1 MRREKI
7 PRRMA
12 GLIACGE
19 RKSRQSAA
27 KVSQIQGIQHICSRP
42 GLFWNGA
49 GRPVKPTG
57 SHTVV
62 PPTSDWAKGKMAEDT
77 LTTSGIGRH
86 GATRLPSVDVD
97 SFNIELKDDDGFL
110 GDRASKGAFRKILD
124 TLRKPLKKNG
134 EDPLGSKS
142 AEAIGKSG
150 LDEALVG
157 DDIGAAA
164 LVHGAIEE
172 FAQELAYVTRRF
184 LKTKGWADTERI
196 VVGGGFRE
204 SRVGELAIAR
214 TDIILKAEDFKVEM
228 VPIRFDPDDAGLIGC
243 LHLAP
248 SWIFE
253 AHDSI
258 LAVDIGGTNIRCGV
272 VETRWKKAPDLS
284 KASVWKSELWRH
296 ADDEPTREGTVKRLV
311 KMLKELIAAADTEG
325 LKLAPF
331 IGIACPG
338 VINEDGSIE
347 KGAQN
352 LPGNWESSKFNL
364 PTSLVEAIPEI
375 GDHDT
380 AVLMHNDGV
389 AQGLS
394 EVPFMQDVERWGVLT
409 IGTGLGNARFTNRRK
424 DKGKSGNDD
433 KDKDEKK
440 DKKSKD

>member
-1 MRREKI
+1 
-7 PRRMA
+7 
-12 GLIACGE
+12 
-19 RKSRQSAA
+19 
-27 KVSQIQGIQHICSRP
+27 
-42 GLFWNGA
+42 
-49 GRPVKPTG
+49 
-57 SHTVV
+57 
-62 PPTSDWAKGKMAEDT
+62 MAEDIV
-77 LTTSGIGRH
+77 TTTGIASH
-86 GATRLPSVDVD
+86 GASRLPSVDVD
-97 SFNIELKDDDGFL
+97 SFNIELKDDDGFV
-110 GDRASKGAFRKILD
+110 GDRASKGAFRAIFDKW
-124 TLRKPLKKNG
+124 RKPLRKSG
-134 EDPLGSKS
+134 EDPFGDEPSDKISK
-142 AEAIGKSG
+142 KT
-150 LDEALVG
+150 LDDILVG
-157 DDIGAAA
+157 EDVEASAV
-164 LVHGAIEE
+164 LHSAIEE

-184 LKTKGWADTERI
+184 LKTKAWARTERI

-204 SRVGELAIAR
+204 SRLGELAIAR
-214 TDIILKAEDFKVEM
+214 TGIILKDDDFKVDM
-228 VPIRFDPDDAGLIGC
+228 VPIRFHPDDAGLIGT

-284 KASVWKSELWRH
+284 KAAVWKSELWRH
-296 ADDEPTREGTVKRLV
+296 ADDEPTREGAVKRLV
-311 KMLKELIAAADTEG
+311 KMLKDLIAATEAEG

-331 IGIACPG
+331 IGVSCPG

-364 PTSLVEAIPEI
+364 PASLIEGIPAI

-389 AQGLS
+389 AQGLA

-424 DKGKSGNDD
+424 ENGKGKDD

-440 DKKSKD
+440 AKKDKD

>member
-1 MRREKI
+1 
-7 PRRMA
+7 
-12 GLIACGE
+12 
-19 RKSRQSAA
+19 
-27 KVSQIQGIQHICSRP
+27 
-42 GLFWNGA
+42 
-49 GRPVKPTG
+49 
-57 SHTVV
+57 
-62 PPTSDWAKGKMAEDT
+62 MAEDIV
-77 LTTSGIGRH
+77 TTTGIAAH
-86 GATRLPSVDVD
+86 GAGRLPSVDVD

-110 GDRASKGAFRKILD
+110 GDRASKGAFREILD
-124 TLRKPLKKNG
+124 SLRKPLKKNG

-142 AEAIGKSG
+142 AEAIGKTA

-157 DDIGAAA
+157 DDIHASA

-172 FAQELAYVTRRF
+172 FAQELAYVTQRF
-184 LKTKGWADTERI
+184 LKTKAWADTERI
-196 VVGGGFRE
+196 VVGGGFRQ

-214 TDIILKAEDFKVEM
+214 TDIILKAGEFKVDL
-228 VPIRFDPDDAGLIGC
+228 VPIRFHPDDAGLIGC

-248 SWIFE
+248 SWIFQ

-296 ADDEPTREGTVKRLV
+296 ANDEPTREGAVKRLV
-311 KMLKELIAAADTEG
+311 KMLKGLIADADGEG

-364 PTSLVEAIPEI
+364 PASLVEAIPEI
-375 GDHDT
+375 GGHDT

-409 IGTGLGNARFTNRRK
+409 IGTGLGNARFTNRKK
-424 DKGKSGNDD
+424 DKDKNKDKDKD

-440 DKKSKD
+440 EKKDKD

>member
-1 MRREKI
+1 
-7 PRRMA
+7 
-12 GLIACGE
+12 
-19 RKSRQSAA
+19 
-27 KVSQIQGIQHICSRP
+27 
-42 GLFWNGA
+42 
-49 GRPVKPTG
+49 
-57 SHTVV
+57 
-62 PPTSDWAKGKMAEDT
+62 MAEDIV
-77 LTTSGIGRH
+77 TTTGIARH
-86 GATRLPSVDVD
+86 GAARLPSVEVD

-134 EDPLGSKS
+134 DDPLGKKS
-142 AEAIGKSG
+142 ADEIAKSE

-157 DDIGAAA
+157 GDVAAAA

-172 FAQELAYVTRRF
+172 FAQELAYVTGRF
-184 LKTKGWADTERI
+184 LKTKAWADTERI
-196 VVGGGFRE
+196 VVGGGFRQ

-214 TDIILKAEDFKVEM
+214 TDVILKGEDFKVDL
-228 VPIRFDPDDAGLIGC
+228 VPIRFDPDDAGLIGT

-296 ADDEPTREGTVKRLV
+296 ADDEPTREGAVKRLV
-311 KMLKELIAAADTEG
+311 KMLKDLIAASEAEG
-325 LKLAPF
+325 HKLAPF

-338 VINEDGSIE
+338 VINADGSIE

-364 PTSLVEAIPEI
+364 PASLVEAIPVI

-389 AQGLS
+389 VQGLS

-409 IGTGLGNARFTNRRK
+409 IGTGLGNARFTNRK
-424 DKGKSGNDD
+424 KESGKEEKKA
-433 KDKDEKK
+433 KDKDEGGKDDRKAKK
-440 DKKSKD
+440 GKD

>member
-1 MRREKI
+1 
-7 PRRMA
+7 
-12 GLIACGE
+12 
-19 RKSRQSAA
+19 
-27 KVSQIQGIQHICSRP
+27 
-42 GLFWNGA
+42 
-49 GRPVKPTG
+49 
-57 SHTVV
+57 
-62 PPTSDWAKGKMAEDT
+62 MAEDT
-77 LTTSGIGRH
+77 LTTTGIGRH

-124 TLRKPLKKNG
+124 TLRKPLKENG
-134 EDPLGSKS
+134 DDPLGDKS
-142 AEAIGKSG
+142 AEQIGKST

-157 DDIGAAA
+157 DDVGAAA

-172 FAQELAYVTRRF
+172 FAQELAYVTSRF
-184 LKTKGWADTERI
+184 LKTKAWADTERI
-196 VVGGGFRE
+196 VVGGGFRQ

-214 TDIILKAEDFKVEM
+214 TDILLKAEGFRVDL
-228 VPIRFDPDDAGLIGC
+228 VPIRFHPDEAGLIGC

-296 ADDEPTREGTVKRLV
+296 ADDEPTREGAVKRLV
-311 KMLKELIAAADTEG
+311 KMLKGLIAEADAEG

-338 VINEDGSIE
+338 VINEDGSIA

-364 PTSLVEAIPEI
+364 PASLVEAIAVI
-375 GDHDT
+375 GDHDA

-394 EVPFMQDVERWGVLT
+394 EVPFMQDVDHWGVLT
-409 IGTGLGNARFTNRRK
+409 IGTGLGNARFTNRKKEK
-424 DKGKSGNDD
+424 DKDRDD
-433 KDKDEKK
+433 KKEKDEKK
-440 DKKSKD
+440 DDKKEKKSKD